1 MATFYRDCGSFANLF
16 FSEGD
21 ERIAAS
27 LIETSDDPLWKIE
40 QLVDFEAL
48 RPVIEEKL
56 RAFKPLC
63 LGYKSA
69 STLSSRNGRPALDP
83 LLMFK
88 IVFIQM
94 QFNLSDHAVVV
105 QIKDRVSFRRFLNIS
120 YDLVPGASTPKGRR
134 ASSIPPSRK
143 FAFNT
148 TPPRRT
154 RSSSLARASLSGW
167 INRLRSGRKTSTPA
181 GPRRE
186 ARAFSA
192 TSSIRRF
199 ALKPSSS
206 YRSIPRLL
214 MFTIFRL
221 SLPCSMPRTRKSKS
235 TPMQATPAQPKKR
248 SSEASVQF
256 PYFARRHTET
266 CL

>member
-1 MATFYRDCGSFANLF
+1 MGYLCYNLSVQTNQTQKPHYGYILQRLRIFCKSF

-48 RPVIEEKL
+48 RPVIEERL

-120 YDLVPGASTPKGRR
+120 YDLVPGASTVWN
-134 ASSIPPSRK
+134 PSLV
-143 FAFNT
+143 A
-148 TPPRRT
+148 
-154 RSSSLARASLSGW
+154 RSS
-167 INRLRSGRKTSTPA
+167 
-181 GPRRE
+181 RRILE
-186 ARAFSA
+186 S
-192 TSSIRRF
+192 
-199 ALKPSSS
+199 
-206 YRSIPRLL
+206 
-214 MFTIFRL
+214 
-221 SLPCSMPRTRKSKS
+221 
-235 TPMQATPAQPKKR
+235 PMAQAIG
-248 SSEASVQF
+248 F
-256 PYFARRHTET
+256 FLT
-266 CL
+266 CLKFL